1 MVRHITSV
9 HSKIEATQSHEIRH
23 LDVVN
28 RGTMIS
34 FLVSDHKLTALSRVA
49 RPTGGTSRLI
59 DRDAVPNESDPL
71 HCQRNFDPLFIRRW
85 SAAEKNLCRSPVP
98 RLRGKIQ
105 CRHFVPGR

>member
-9 HSKIEATQSHEIRH
+9 HSKIEAAQSHEIRH

-34 FLVSDHKLTALSRVA
+34 FLVSDHKLTAFSRVA
-49 RPTGGTSRLI
+49 RPTGGTSRVI

-71 HCQRNFDPLFIRRW
+71 HCQRNLDPQLFWRRP
-85 SAAEKNLCRSPVP
+85 ATEKNLCRSPVP
-98 RLRGKIQ
+98 GLR
-105 CRHFVPGR
+105 